1 MVDYEEVLSRVCKE
15 KLSGI
20 ILNPKQKEA
29 IISILNG
36 KDIFAMLSYQ
46 LILVFAKEIIN
57 GHLPA
62 VTVEQWHT
70 SIQHV
75 TQSMD
80 LHVKSYI

>member
-1 MVDYEEVLSRVCKE
+1 MADYKEVLSRVCKE

-20 ILNPKQKEA
+20 ILNPEQKEA

-70 SIQHV
+70 GIQHV